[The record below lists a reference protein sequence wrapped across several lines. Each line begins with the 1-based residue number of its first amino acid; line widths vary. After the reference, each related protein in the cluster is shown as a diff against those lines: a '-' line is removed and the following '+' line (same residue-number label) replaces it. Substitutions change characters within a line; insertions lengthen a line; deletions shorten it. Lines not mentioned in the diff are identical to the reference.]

1 MVGNRQPFFGPC
13 KLRDRTPLRIEE
25 YQQARLKQDT
35 APATSNRELALLKHM
50 FFVSERWGQHQGTN
64 PVRLVKF
71 LPENN
76 SAFQLS
82 VRTRS
87 VGSCLL
93 HPRISVTWSCL
104 RSTPA

>member
-1 MVGNRQPFFGPC
+1 MLNHLQTSFGPC
-13 KLRDRTPLRIEE
+13 KLRGITPQRIEE

-50 FFVSERWGQHQGTN
+50 FFGAERWGQHQGTK

-76 SAFQLS
+76 LRFSTLS
-82 VRTRS
+82 E
-87 VGSCLL
+87 
-93 HPRISVTWSCL
+93 
-104 RSTPA
+104 AEK